1 VKPIRSLL
9 LAFAGLCLP
18 LALALAV
25 YLTSAR
31 SLAAPPPIGAV
42 PTQIAKASPKTPT
55 TTSKANKKRE
65 DRSGNCDEA
74 EHANDPKCRGGT
86 TTSQSGSSG
95 SGSGSSGSGSS
106 GSGSSG
112 SGSSGSDDD
121 SSGSGPSGSGSDN
134 DSSGKGSGDDSSG
147 EGSGD
152 D

>member
-95 SGSGSSGSGSS
+95 SGS
-106 GSGSSG
+106 
-112 SGSSGSDDD
+112 SGSDDD
-121 SSGSGPSGSGSDN
+121 SSGSGPSGSGSDD